1 MLAGRRKS
9 LAILLQTTFPLNKKL
24 HIVSLDTPYPILH
37 GGHFDLYYKLQA
49 LHAIG
54 VEVILHCFTKV
65 EQQEIPELNNYCKEV
80 HFYRRKTGHL
90 GYSLQLPYI
99 VASRTNE
106 ALIQKLQQDQYPILL
121 EGIHCAAPL
130 LDARLKGRKML
141 LRLHNVESIY
151 YKQLAL
157 HSRSLWKKLHYHLEA
172 RLLKKLEEKL
182 APKVPLLAV
191 SQKDV
196 DCYRKA
202 MGAKQIGL
210 LPVFT
215 PFEKIN
221 SPEGIGYYCFYHG
234 NLSVPEN
241 EKAALW
247 LLEEVFND
255 LKIPFVIAGRN
266 PSALLEKK
274 AHEQSH
280 TCLVANPGWK
290 EMQDMIAKAQ
300 LHLIPSFN
308 ETGIKLKLINTL
320 FNGRHC
326 ITNEAAV
333 AGSGVEACC
342 HVGNNAL
349 AFKSLVAQ
357 LYHQPFA
364 EEETRLRKQVLE
376 SQFNNKKN
384 AEYLLTWLY

>member
-1 MLAGRRKS
+1 
-9 LAILLQTTFPLNKKL
+9 
-24 HIVSLDTPYPILH
+24 
-37 GGHFDLYYKLQA
+37 
-49 LHAIG
+49 
-54 VEVILHCFTKV
+54 
-65 EQQEIPELNNYCKEV
+65 
-80 HFYRRKTGHL
+80 
-90 GYSLQLPYI
+90 
-99 VASRTNE
+99 
-106 ALIQKLQQDQYPILL
+106 
-121 EGIHCAAPL
+121 
-130 LDARLKGRKML
+130 
-141 LRLHNVESIY
+141 
-151 YKQLAL
+151 
-157 HSRSLWKKLHYHLEA
+157 LEA
-172 RLLKKLEEKL
+172 SLLKKLEMKL
-182 APKVPLLAV
+182 APQVPILAV

-196 DCYRKA
+196 DQYRKER
-202 MGAKQIGL
+202 GAIQISL

-215 PFEKIN
+215 PFEKVN
-221 SPEGIGYYCFYHG
+221 APEGIGYYCFYHG

-255 LKIPFVIAGRN
+255 LKIPLVIAGRN

-274 AHEQSH
+274 AHAQNH

-308 ETGIKLKLINTL
+308 ETGIKLKLLNTL

-342 HVGNNAL
+342 HVGNNAV

-364 EEETRLRKQVLE
+364 EEETRLRKQLLE
-376 SQFNNKKN
+376 IQFNNKKN